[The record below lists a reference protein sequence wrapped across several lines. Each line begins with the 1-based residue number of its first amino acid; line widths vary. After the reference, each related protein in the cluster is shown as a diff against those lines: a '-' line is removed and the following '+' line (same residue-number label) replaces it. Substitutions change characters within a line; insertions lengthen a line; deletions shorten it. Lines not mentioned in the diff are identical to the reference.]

1 MSTYSVHISELAE
14 GDLKEIGSYI
24 AKELLEPTI
33 ALKLVDKIG
42 DAALSLE
49 EMPQRNAL
57 VADERL
63 STSGIRKQ
71 LVDNYIIFYV
81 ICEEKKT
88 VMVIRILYGRR
99 DWLAL
104 L

>member
-1 MSTYSVHISELAE
+1 MGTYNVHISELAE
-14 GDLKEIGSYI
+14 RDLAEIGRYM
-24 AKELLEPTI
+24 AEELLEPSI
-33 ALKLVDKIG
+33 ALKLVTKVG
-42 DAALSLE
+42 DAALRLE

-63 STSGIRKQ
+63 SRSGIRK
-71 LVDNYIIFYV
+71 LMVDNYIIIYV
-81 ICEEKKT
+81 ISEEKNT
-88 VMVIRILYGRR
+88 VMVIRILSGRR

>member
-1 MSTYSVHISELAE
+1 MDLYSVHISELAE
-14 GDLKEIGSYI
+14 SDLKEIGRYI
-24 AKELLEPTI
+24 VEELLEPTL

-63 STSGIRKQ
+63 STAGIRKL
-71 LVDNYIIFYV
+71 LVDNYIIYY
-81 ICEEKKT
+81 IISEKEKT

>member
-1 MSTYSVHISELAE
+1 LGIYSVHISELAE
-14 GDLKEIGSYI
+14 SDLKEIGRYI
-24 AKELLEPTI
+24 VEELLEPTL

-63 STSGIRKQ
+63 STAGIRKL

-81 ICEEKKT
+81 ISEKEKT
-88 VMVIRILYGRR
+88 VMVIRILYARR

>member
-1 MSTYSVHISELAE
+1 M
-14 GDLKEIGSYI
+14 
-24 AKELLEPTI
+24 
-33 ALKLVDKIG
+33 DKIS
-42 DAALSLE
+42 DEALSLE

-63 STSGIRKQ
+63 STAGIRKL

-81 ICEEKKT
+81 ISEKEKT
-88 VMVIRILYGRR
+88 VMIIRILYGRR
-99 DWLAL
+99 DWLTL

>member
-1 MSTYSVHISELAE
+1 MGTYSVHISELAE
-14 GDLKEIGSYI
+14 SDLKEIGRYI
-24 AKELLEPTI
+24 AEELLEPTI
-33 ALKLVDKIG
+33 ALKLVDKVG

-63 STSGIRKQ
+63 STSGIRKL
-71 LVDNYIIFYV
+71 LVDNYFIFYV
-81 ICEEKKT
+81 ISEEKKT
-88 VMVIRILYGRR
+88 VIVIRILYGRR
-99 DWLAL
+99 DWHAL

>member
-81 ICEEKKT
+81 ISEEKKT

>member
-1 MSTYSVHISELAE
+1 LSTYSVHISELAE
-14 GDLKEIGSYI
+14 RDLKEIGRYI
-24 AKELLEPTI
+24 AEEFLEPTI

-42 DAALSLE
+42 DAALGLE

-57 VADERL
+57 VADKRL
-63 STSGIRKQ
+63 STLGMRKL
-71 LVDNYIIFYV
+71 LVDNHIIFYD
-81 ICEEKKT
+81 ISEKEKT

-99 DWLAL
+99 DWLTL